1 MAKATKI
8 STAHDVALAAG
19 VSKATV
25 SYIVSGRRTG
35 DARISDATRER
46 VLTAV
51 AELGYAPNQTAR
63 SLRRQ
68 RTERVCVV
76 LPNFGVPS
84 HDVIV
89 QQLQLA
95 ADLHGYTVI
104 VAVASTA
111 ERERQVLDQLRRRLA
126 DGAIFIGPGHIDAG
140 DLGRLARANVAIV
153 VMSNQLIGPEFDTVC
168 SIDVEACREA
178 VAYLLDRGHRRIAFL
193 GHCADQGA
201 RQERFEGYRRGL
213 AERGITVDERLNRG
227 SGNSREQA
235 YRDTAALLLLEARPE
250 AIFAASDLAAIS
262 AIWAVRD
269 AGLRVPEDV
278 AVVGVGNIPEGEM
291 TRPALTTVGPATL
304 DFSSLADLLFSRLAG
319 AAPAE
324 GRVYRQRSTLIR
336 RGSA

>member
-1 MAKATKI
+1 MAKVTKT

-19 VSKATV
+19 VSKTTV

-46 VLTAV
+46 VLAAV

-63 SLRRQ
+63 NLRRQ
-68 RTERVCVV
+68 RNERICLV
-76 LPNFGVPS
+76 LPSFGVPS
-84 HDVIV
+84 HDLMV

-95 ADLHGYTVI
+95 ADSHGYTII

-111 ERERQVLDQLRRRLA
+111 ERERQVLDQLHRRLA
-126 DGAIFIGPGHIDAG
+126 DGTIFIGPSHIDAG
-140 DLGRLARANVAIV
+140 DLSRLARANVAVV
-153 VMSNQLIGPEFDTVC
+153 VMSNQITGPDFDTVY
-168 SIDVEACREA
+168 SMGVEACREA
-178 VAYLLDRGHRRIAFL
+178 VDYLLDCGHRRIAFL

-201 RQERFEGYRRGL
+201 RQERYEGYRGAL
-213 AERGITVDERLNRG
+213 VERGIELDESLHRSG
-227 SGNSREQA
+227 GNSREQA
-235 YRDTAALLLLEARPE
+235 YRDTAALLQLETRPA
-250 AIFAASDLAAIS
+250 AIFAASDMAAIS

-291 TRPALTTVGPATL
+291 MRPALTTVGPAML
-304 DFSSLADLLFSRLAG
+304 DFSYFSDLLFSRLAG

-324 GRVYRQRSTLIR
+324 GRVYRQQSTLIR

>member
-1 MAKATKI
+1 MSKAAKI
-8 STAHDVALAAG
+8 CTAHDVARVAG

-25 SYIVSGRRTG
+25 SYIVSGRRNG
-35 DARISDATRER
+35 NARISDATRQR
-46 VLTAV
+46 VLAAV
-51 AELGYAPNQTAR
+51 AELGYVPDQTAR

-84 HDVIV
+84 HDLLV
-89 QQLQLA
+89 QQLQVA

-126 DGAIFIGPGHIDAG
+126 DGAIFVGPSHIDAD
-140 DLGRLARANVAIV
+140 DLTALAKVNVAVV
-153 VMSNQLIGPEFDTVC
+153 VMSNQIAGPQFDAVY
-168 SIDVEACREA
+168 SSDVEACCEA
-178 VAYLLDRGHRRIAFL
+178 VTYLLDQGHRQIAFL
-193 GHCADQGA
+193 GQCADQGA
-201 RQERFEGYRRGL
+201 RQERFEGYRRAL
-213 AERGITVDERLNRG
+213 AQRGIEVDERLSLG

-235 YRDTAALLLLEARPE
+235 YRNTATLLELDEPPT

-269 AGLRVPEDV
+269 ACRRVPEEV
-278 AVVGVGNIPEGEM
+278 AVVGVGNIPEGKM
-291 TRPALTTVGPATL
+291 MQPALTTVGPATL
-304 DFSSLADLLFSRLAG
+304 EFGYLSDLLFSRLAG
-319 AAPAE
+319 DAPAE
-324 GRVYRQRSTLIR
+324 GRVYQLRPTLIR